1 MHRGSKVDVRPAALL
16 FARAEHATETL
27 VRRTL
32 SSIARDEKRHA
43 ALGADIL
50 RWCATR
56 VSGAEPTLQ
65 STDG

>member
-1 MHRGSKVDVRPAALL
+1 
-16 FARAEHATETL
+16 L

-50 RWCATR
+50 RWCAAR
-56 VSGAEPTLQ
+56 VCRRSRLPRSATAA
-65 STDG
+65 S